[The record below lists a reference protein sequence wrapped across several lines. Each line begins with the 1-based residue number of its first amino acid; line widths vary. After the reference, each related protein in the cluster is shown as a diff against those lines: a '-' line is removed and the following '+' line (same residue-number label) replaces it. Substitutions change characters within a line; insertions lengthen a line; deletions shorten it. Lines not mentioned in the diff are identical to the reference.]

1 VEGKPEAEQGADP
14 ELETALAAI
23 REVAGDDLL
32 KLEAGGR
39 TLRIEVTPAVLRQ
52 VAQVLHDHAALR
64 LTYPA
69 DLFATDTGDG
79 ILLTYRLWSME
90 RGYTA
95 LLYVAVPYEACEV
108 PSVVGIWPG
117 MDWHERECF
126 DMFGVVFEGHPRAHE
141 PKKMRILL
149 SEDWEGHP
157 FRKDYVP
164 RFTGDPLHGP
174 QETN

>member
-1 VEGKPEAEQGADP
+1 MVGSPQSEQSVDP
-14 ELETALAAI
+14 DLDEALAAI
-23 REVAGDDLL
+23 RAAAGDGLL
-32 KLEAGGR
+32 RIQAEGR
-39 TLRIEVTPAVLRQ
+39 TLRLEVTPAALVPVAKVLR
-52 VAQVLHDHAALR
+52 DHEALQ

-69 DLFATDTGDG
+69 DLFATDTGEG

-90 RGYTA
+90 MGYTA
-95 LLYVAVPYEACEV
+95 LLYVAVSYDACEV
-108 PSVVGIWPG
+108 PSVASIWPG

-126 DMFGVVFEGHPRAHE
+126 DLFGVVFPGHPRAHDLRR
-141 PKKMRILL
+141 MRILL

-164 RFTGDPLHGP
+164 RFLGDPLHGP